1 MMLTNEEMI
10 RDPCTVLI
18 VCRNLCK
25 NIKTPTGMGMGM
37 AYVKQNQ
44 ENEIEVARNYLLLGW
59 ELTIV
64 VISDDRQYRENVRE

>member
-1 MMLTNEEMI
+1 
-10 RDPCTVLI
+10 
-18 VCRNLCK
+18 
-25 NIKTPTGMGMGM
+25 MGM

-44 ENEIEVARNYLLLGW
+44 ENETEVARNYLLLGW